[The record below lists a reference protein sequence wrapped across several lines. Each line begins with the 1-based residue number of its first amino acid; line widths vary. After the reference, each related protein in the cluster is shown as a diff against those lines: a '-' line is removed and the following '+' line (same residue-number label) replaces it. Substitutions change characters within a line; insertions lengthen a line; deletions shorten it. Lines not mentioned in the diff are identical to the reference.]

1 MSLVKIRTGREADV
15 PALNGIYNHY
25 VRETAITFDIEP
37 ATLEQRLEWFRKFE
51 DRGRLQIVV
60 AERAGEVIGYAATLP
75 FRPKAAYET
84 SVELTIYLKHDAES
98 RGTGSLL
105 YQELFAR
112 LEGEDLNRL
121 LAGMT
126 LPNPASAALHHK
138 FGFRSIGV
146 FHEVG
151 RKFGRYWDVEWFEKG
166 LG

>member
-37 ATLEQRLEWFRKFE
+37 SSLEQRLEWFRKFE
-51 DRGRLQIVV
+51 DRGRLQIVI
-60 AERAGEVIGYAATLP
+60 AESAGEVIGYAATLP

-112 LEGEDLNRL
+112 LAGEDLNRL

-126 LPNPASAALHHK
+126 LPNPGSRALHHK

-151 RKFGRYWDVEWFEKG
+151 RKFGRYWDVEWFEKA